1 MPSSA
6 PASPTPPPWPT
17 CQSKTPPPPS
27 SQNWAPWTFLFNL
40 TRQPALSLPMGV
52 NAEGLPVA
60 VQIAAPLYRDDIVLR
75 VARTVEREM

>member
-1 MPSSA
+1 
-6 PASPTPPPWPT
+6 
-17 CQSKTPPPPS
+17 
-27 SQNWAPWTFLFNL
+27 
-40 TRQPALSLPMGV
+40 MGV